1 MGTGYMGADTT
12 DHGFERR
19 KDSPASASSADPAVP
34 DVDTDETLESTLDS
48 DAADADLADADY
60 LEVDDPDVAQPASA
74 TSTHR
79 KRPSAPLRAE
89 LPPTTGAISIER
101 IEAPASHDVY
111 DYDTDHRGI
120 EPVPALHDDA
130 AQPRRRDRRNEH
142 EHRNGRGTRDH
153 YEDHDQNQDYEP
165 RRARRRERRRGR
177 AGWIAATFIFFLLFG
192 SAATLDWYL
201 WNTTQEWEAHSTRL
215 TQANYDLGARLAAEQ
230 QTTMQLGSEI
240 DLLTQQLATSNQ
252 TVTDLSAEK
261 AGAVDQ
267 SAIRQQEIEALEDT
281 LSSAGRVANS
291 LHRCIDEQ
299 QQLAEYLRNA
309 EDYEPEDL
317 EAFTTTVNELCSA
330 AEQANDRLQEALNQ

>member
-1 MGTGYMGADTT
+1 MGEDTT
-12 DHGFERR
+12 DHGFEGR
-19 KDSPASASSADPAVP
+19 KVSPASASSADPAVP

-60 LEVDDPDVAQPASA
+60 LEVDDSDVEQTASA
-74 TSTHR
+74 TSAHR

-101 IEAPASHDVY
+101 IQAPAAHDVY

-120 EPVPALHDDA
+120 EPVPASRDDVP
-130 AQPRRRDRRNEH
+130 QRRRRELRDHRDERSERDRRDSRDRYNDRDDEH
-142 EHRNGRGTRDH
+142 
-153 YEDHDQNQDYEP
+153 YEP
-165 RRARRRERRRGR
+165 RRTRRRERRRGR

-201 WNTTQEWEAHSTRL
+201 WNTTQEWEQHSNRL

-267 SAIRQQEIEALEDT
+267 SAIRQQEIEALEGSLT
-281 LSSAGRVANS
+281 SAGSVANS

-299 QQLAEYLRNA
+299 QQLTEYLRNA

-317 EAFTTTVNELCSA
+317 ETFTSTVNELCSA
-330 AEQANDRLQEALNQ
+330 AEQANERLQEALNQ